1 MTMNQIF
8 MERAKDYYNS
18 NKIVYQWSRKASTAL
33 RQNDAERFNECM
45 CLVALWE
52 YNHYKTKHHGRS
64 RVLEAWKN
72 YVFHLRAHNREF
84 YAV

>member
-1 MTMNQIF
+1 MNKLF
-8 MERAKDYYNS
+8 LERVKDCYNN
-18 NKIVYQWSRKASTAL
+18 NKIVYQWTRKASAAL

-52 YNHYKTKHHGRS
+52 YNHYRTKHNGRC
-64 RVLEAWKN
+64 RALESWKN
-72 YVFHLRAHNREF
+72 YVFHLRNHNREF